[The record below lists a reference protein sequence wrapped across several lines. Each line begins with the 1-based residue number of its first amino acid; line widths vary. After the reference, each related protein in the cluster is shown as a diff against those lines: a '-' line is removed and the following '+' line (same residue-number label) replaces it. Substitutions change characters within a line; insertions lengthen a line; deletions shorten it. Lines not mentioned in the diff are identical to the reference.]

1 MGATDSFQEFLSSQ
15 SISVDLLQFSINL
28 LLAASLAYLLKY
40 LFIKYANTNSNK
52 KYFAKN
58 FILLAM
64 STMLII
70 TIIKSSL
77 ALSLG
82 LVGALSI
89 VRFRAPIKEPEELVY
104 LFLTIAIGL
113 GLGAGQRALTIVAF
127 FLIAVIILLSSNR
140 NTLDIRNRRG
150 MYLVITSQR
159 EKIEINE
166 VAEILENYCD
176 EVDLQRYDSTPERT
190 EISFI
195 VDINKTNE
203 ISIFTSKIKK
213 LNNEVSIN
221 LMDYQDL
228 NEV

>member
-1 MGATDSFQEFLSSQ
+1 MDRTDTFQQFLASQ
-15 SISVDLLQFSINL
+15 SIGVDIFGFLINL
-28 LLAASLAYLLKY
+28 LIAASLAYILQY

-70 TIIKSSL
+70 TIVKSSL

-113 GLGAGQRALTIVAF
+113 GLGANQRELTLVAF
-127 FLIAVIILLSSNR
+127 SAITLIILVSSKR
-140 NTLDIRNRRG
+140 NSKVIRNGRG
-150 MYLVITSQR
+150 MYLVITSKQQ
-159 EKIEINE
+159 KIELNK
-166 VAEILENYCD
+166 VTAILDNFCD
-176 EVDLQRYDSTPERT
+176 AIDLQRLDISPERT

-195 VDINKTNE
+195 VDINKPDE
-203 ISIFTSKIKK
+203 ISIFTDEIKK
-213 LNNEVSIN
+213 LNSQVSIN

-228 NEV
+228 NEI

>member
-1 MGATDSFQEFLSSQ
+1 MDRTDTFQQFLASQ
-15 SISVDLLQFSINL
+15 SIGVDIFGFLLNL
-28 LLAASLAYLLKY
+28 LIAASLAYILQY

-70 TIIKSSL
+70 TIVKSSL

-113 GLGAGQRALTIVAF
+113 GLGANQRELTLVAF
-127 FLIAVIILLSSNR
+127 SAITIIILVSSKR
-140 NTLDIRNRRG
+140 NSKVIRNGRG
-150 MYLVITSQR
+150 MYLVITSKKQ
-159 EKIEINE
+159 KIELNK
-166 VAEILENYCD
+166 VTAILDNYCD
-176 EVDLQRYDSTPERT
+176 AIDLQRLDISPERT

-195 VDINKTNE
+195 VDINKPNE
-203 ISIFTSKIKK
+203 ISIITDEIKK
-213 LNNEVSIN
+213 LNSQVSIN

-228 NEV
+228 NEI